1 MKKWMK
7 TMVIVATLIIAFGTV
22 GSVYAQG
29 RGPGAVELGEGQG
42 YGAGIP
48 GGRGERRN
56 RDEKT
61 AQGTMDGVLHDA
73 FMAAYAEALG
83 ITVEE
88 LEAQLSEGNSLADIA
103 QSNGYTLEDFWA
115 LKQEIRTSVIEQA
128 VADGTLPDELAGRMS
143 SRGPGNRS
151 GQGFG
156 GRGFGFSD
164 CPYNE
169 VED

>member
-7 TMVIVATLIIAFGTV
+7 TMVIAATLIIAFGAV

-42 YGAGIP
+42 YGVGIA

-56 RDEKT
+56 RYENT

-83 ITVEE
+83 ITVEQ

-103 QSNGYTLEDFWA
+103 LSNDYTLEDFRA

-128 VADGTLPDELAGRMS
+128 VLDGTLTEAQASWMATRGAGYQ
-143 SRGPGNRS
+143 S
-151 GQGFG
+151 GQGMR
-156 GRGFGFSD
+156 GRGLGFDD
-164 CPYNE
+164 CPYDE